1 MATCQ
6 GSLCSIRFARLER
19 EVINAVFT
27 PACSSPPSVAT
38 RPRVAARSPM
48 RGAPWAATKASVC
61 GRERFTEAPRAVR
74 LRRLPPNRNAAKLA
88 APSKD
93 VRENFP
99 KDYLMRRNQ
108 EAFVR
113 STQVETNA
121 AVVEWKPRGVVR
133 RRTRHRIALSQNKGL
148 AAPDLTLACRFRP
161 SRMRPDRFWDRE
173 IREAQIRLERRHAE
187 DALRDSA
194 EGYATQKG
202 EPPS

>member
-1 MATCQ
+1 M
-6 GSLCSIRFARLER
+6 SRFPLFDPLR
-19 EVINAVFT
+19 EAG
-27 PACSSPPSVAT
+27 
-38 RPRVAARSPM
+38 ARSDQ
-48 RGAPWAATKASVC
+48 RSLHTSVLIATFRCGAFADA
-61 GRERFTEAPRAVR
+61 RRAVGGDEGECVR
-74 LRRLPPNRNAAKLA
+74 ARKVYRGPSGSA
-88 APSKD
+88 APSTATKPECCQARRPIKRL
-93 VRENFP
+93 RENFP

-113 STQVETNA
+113 STHVETNA